1 MATLSE
7 LERQL
12 EELETRIGEVK
23 KSGNALFDC
32 RIDSS
37 RPGGAGHSGNVQY
50 RLRYSQRQTNGK
62 KTRYLSQHEN
72 IAEYRDAISR
82 GKELR
87 KLEKQRQSVMERIDQ
102 LHSQI
107 SALQGW

>member
-7 LERQL
+7 LKLQL
-12 EELETRIGEVK
+12 EELETRIEEVK
-23 KSGNALFDC
+23 ESGNALFDC

-50 RLRYSQRQTNGK
+50 RLRYSSAQSDGK

-72 IAEYRDAISR
+72 IAEYRDAIAR
-82 GKELR
+82 GKQLR
-87 KLEKQRQSVMERIDQ
+87 KLEKQRESVTQKIDT
-102 LHSQI
+102 LRAKI
-107 SALQGW
+107 AALQG

>member
-7 LERQL
+7 LELQL

-37 RPGGAGHSGNVQY
+37 RPGGAGHSGNVQH
-50 RLRYSQRQTNGK
+50 RLRYSQPQANGK
-62 KTRYLSQHEN
+62 KMQYLSQGEN
-72 IAEYRDAISR
+72 VGEYRAAIAR
-82 GKELR
+82 GKALK
-87 KLEKQRQSVMERIDQ
+87 KLEKQRQSVVNQIDR
-102 LHSQI
+102 LKTKI
-107 SALQGW
+107 AALQG